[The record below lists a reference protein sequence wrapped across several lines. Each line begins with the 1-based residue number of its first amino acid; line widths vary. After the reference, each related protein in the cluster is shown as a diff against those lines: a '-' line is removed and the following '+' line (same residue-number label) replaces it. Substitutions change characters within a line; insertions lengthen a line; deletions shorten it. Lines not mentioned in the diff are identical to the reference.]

1 MRHIQNSVILASSF
15 LTLVNIAYLGF
26 LVSRQSRWRPKES
39 RPYVCTCVR
48 KYLRAR
54 SSNFSETWQLGRT
67 WIGAG
72 NVPVDF

>member
-1 MRHIQNSVILASSF
+1 MTRDISYYHELAWGMGQSF
-15 LTLVNIAYLGF
+15 WSLDEVVGDIRNHVRAY
-26 LVSRQSRWRPKES
+26 VRT
-39 RPYVCTCVR
+39 YVVR

-72 NVPVDF
+72 NVPSGFLN